1 MMEFDF
7 SKLQG
12 RIIEKFG
19 SQRALC
25 AHIGWTESKLS
36 ARINNLVQFDAD
48 EIYLLAGKDVLDI
61 PDDEI
66 HIYFFAL

>member
-1 MMEFDF
+1 MQFDH
-7 SKLQG
+7 SKLLG

-36 ARINNLVQFDAD
+36 ARINNQVQFDAD
-48 EIYLLAGKDVLDI
+48 EMYLLAGKDVLDI
-61 PDDEI
+61 PAEEFAA
-66 HIYFFAL
+66 YFFAV